1 MIQQDYFLRLIE
13 EFAVALAKMLKV
25 NLDKR
30 DDALMD
36 LYRQYVGDYTL
47 VRNLSFEELLD
58 YATKEW
64 NDRER
69 IERLEMVA
77 ELLYAEASYKAKED
91 YILLALHIFHEA
103 FLGGASL
110 FPFRRKLLNLSLGE
124 ADQQQGKARCFYPF
138 RSCLTNHKCDFLKVL
153 SSYHRK
159 LFSCSRDN

>member
-77 ELLYAEASYKAKED
+77 ELLYAEASYKANPLRD
-91 YILLALHIFHEA
+91 MLY
-103 FLGGASL
+103 
-110 FPFRRKLLNLSLGE
+110 
-124 ADQQQGKARCFYPF
+124 GKAFEVFSYVDAHHGVYYIERKKKINQL
-138 RSCLTNHKCDFLKVL
+138 SALLK
-153 SSYHRK
+153 K
-159 LFSCSRDN
+159 

>member
-69 IERLEMVA
+69 IDRLEMVA
-77 ELLYAEASYKAKED
+77 ELLYAEASYKANPLRDMLYGK
-91 YILLALHIFHEA
+91 A
-103 FLGGASL
+103 FEV
-110 FPFRRKLLNLSLGE
+110 FPMLMPTTAFIPSNERRKSINF
-124 ADQQQGKARCFYPF
+124 Q
-138 RSCLTNHKCDFLKVL
+138 
-153 SSYHRK
+153 
-159 LFSCSRDN
+159 LF

>member
-69 IERLEMVA
+69 IDRLEMFA
-77 ELLYAEASYKAKED
+77 ELLYAEASYKANPLRD
-91 YILLALHIFHEA
+91 MLY
-103 FLGGASL
+103 
-110 FPFRRKLLNLSLGE
+110 
-124 ADQQQGKARCFYPF
+124 GKAFEVFSYVDAHHGVYSIERKKKINQL
-138 RSCLTNHKCDFLKVL
+138 SALLK
-153 SSYHRK
+153 K
-159 LFSCSRDN
+159 